1 MADAEVLAARFEE
14 HRPRLRAV
22 AHRMLGSSAE
32 ADDVV
37 QEAWLRLSRTDE
49 AGTIDNLAAWLTT
62 VVSRICLNALRA
74 RATRREDPL
83 EVQEHERGEGPVD
96 PADEAVTSDS
106 LGLALMVVLD
116 RLAPAERLAFVLHD
130 LFTVPFD
137 EIAPIVERTPAA
149 TRQLASRARRRVRE
163 ADPRA
168 TEAADRERRREV
180 VEAFLAATQGGDF
193 EALLTVLDPEVVV
206 RSDAA
211 AIAMGSEPEV
221 IGARAVASLYAGRAK
236 AARLALVDGTAGV
249 VWTHAG
255 TLKVAFAVEVDLT
268 TDPPR
273 ITGIEL
279 VADEKRLASMDVV
292 PLRRRRRPAS
302 GVSPRTAP
310 NSI

>member
-1 MADAEVLAARFEE
+1 MADAEVLAAHFEE

-37 QEAWLRLSRTDE
+37 QEAWLRLSRTDGAE
-49 AGTIDNLAAWLTT
+49 AIDNLAAWLTT

-74 RATRREDPL
+74 RDTRREDPL
-83 EVQEHERGEGPVD
+83 EVQEHESEGPVD
-96 PADEAVTSDS
+96 PADEAVAADS
-106 LGLALMVVLD
+106 VGLALMVVLD

-130 LFTVPFD
+130 LFSVPFE
-137 EIAPIVERTPAA
+137 EIAPIVERGPAA
-149 TRQLASRARRRVRE
+149 TRQLASRARRRVRD

-168 TEAADRERRREV
+168 TEEADRERRREV

-193 EALLTVLDPEVVV
+193 EALLTVLDPDVVV

-236 AARLALVDGTAGV
+236 AARLALLDGAAGV

-292 PLRRRRRPAS
+292 PLRRRR
-302 GVSPRTAP
+302 SPDPGGQPSEGAE
-310 NSI
+310 

>member
-1 MADAEVLAARFEE
+1 MADAEALAARFEE

-37 QEAWLRLSRTDE
+37 QEAWLRLGRTDE
-49 AGTIDNLAAWLTT
+49 ADTIDNLAAWLTT

-83 EVQEHERGEGPVD
+83 EAQEVERGEGPVD

-236 AARLALVDGTAGV
+236 AARLALLDGTAGV

-279 VADEKRLASMDVV
+279 VADEERLASMDVV
-292 PLRRRRRPAS
+292 PLRRRGRPAS
-302 GVSPRTAP
+302 GGQSPDGAA
-310 NSI
+310 

>member
-1 MADAEVLAARFEE
+1 MVDTAVLASRFEE

-49 AGTIDNLAAWLTT
+49 ADTIENLSAWLTT

-83 EVQEHERGEGPVD
+83 EVQEHEGGEGPVD
-96 PADEAVTSDS
+96 PADEAVTSDAV
-106 LGLALMVVLD
+106 GLALMVVLD

-130 LFTVPFD
+130 LFAVPFD

-149 TRQLASRARRRVRE
+149 TRQLASRARRRVQG
-163 ADPRA
+163 AGPRA

-221 IGARAVASLYAGRAK
+221 IGARAVAALYAGRAK
-236 AARLALVDGTAGV
+236 AARLALLDGTAGV
-249 VWTHAG
+249 VWSHAG

-268 TDPPR
+268 AEPPR

-292 PLRRRRRPAS
+292 PLRRRSRPAQGDQS
-302 GVSPRTAP
+302 SDGAE
-310 NSI
+310 

>member
-180 VEAFLAATQGGDF
+180 VEASLAATQGGDF

-302 GVSPRTAP
+302 GGQSPDGAE
-310 NSI
+310 

>member
-37 QEAWLRLSRTDE
+37 QEAWLRLGRTDE
-49 AGTIDNLAAWLTT
+49 AGSIDNLAAWLTT

-83 EVQEHERGEGPVD
+83 EVQEDERGEGPVD

-236 AARLALVDGTAGV
+236 AARLALLDGTAGV

-255 TLKVAFAVEVDLT
+255 TLKVAFAVQVDLT

-279 VADEKRLASMDVV
+279 VADEQRLASMDVV

-302 GVSPRTAP
+302 GGQSPDGAE
-310 NSI
+310 

>member
-221 IGARAVASLYAGRAK
+221 IGARAVASCTRAVPRPPGSLWSTARPVSCGRMRAPS
-236 AARLALVDGTAGV
+236 RWPSPSRST
-249 VWTHAG
+249 
-255 TLKVAFAVEVDLT
+255 
-268 TDPPR
+268 
-273 ITGIEL
+273 
-279 VADEKRLASMDVV
+279 S
-292 PLRRRRRPAS
+292 RRTRPAS
-302 GVSPRTAP
+302 PASNSWRTRSGWRRWTWCPCAAAGARPPVVSPRTAP

>member
-37 QEAWLRLSRTDE
+37 QEAWLRLSRTDGAE
-49 AGTIDNLAAWLTT
+49 AIDNLAAWLTT

-83 EVQEHERGEGPVD
+83 EVQEHESGEGPAD
-96 PADEAVTSDS
+96 PADEAVAADS
-106 LGLALMVVLD
+106 VGLALMVVLD

-130 LFTVPFD
+130 LFTVPFE

-149 TRQLASRARRRVRE
+149 TRQLASRARRRVRD

-168 TEAADRERRREV
+168 TEEADRERRREV

-193 EALLTVLDPEVVV
+193 EALLTVLDPDVVV

-236 AARLALVDGTAGV
+236 AARLALLDGSAGV

-268 TDPPR
+268 ADPPR

-279 VADEKRLASMDVV
+279 VADEKRLAAMDVV
-292 PLRRRRRPAS
+292 PLPRRRSPAP
-302 GVSPRTAP
+302 GGQSPAGAE
-310 NSI
+310 

>member
-1 MADAEVLAARFEE
+1 MADAEALAARFEE

-37 QEAWLRLSRTDE
+37 QEAWLRLSRTDG

-83 EVQEHERGEGPVD
+83 EAQEHESGEGPVD
-96 PADEAVTSDS
+96 PVDEAVMSDS
-106 LGLALMVVLD
+106 VGLALMVVLD

-149 TRQLASRARRRVRE
+149 TRQLASRARRRVRD

-236 AARLALVDGTAGV
+236 AARLALLDGTVGV

-292 PLRRRRRPAS
+292 PLRRRRGGGPPSDGQSA
-302 GVSPRTAP
+302 GGAE
-310 NSI
+310 

>member
-1 MADAEVLAARFEE
+1 MADADVLAARFEE

-37 QEAWLRLSRTDE
+37 QEAWLRLSRT
-49 AGTIDNLAAWLTT
+49 AGAEEIDNLAAWLTT
-62 VVSRICLNALRA
+62 VVSRICLNLLRA
-74 RATRREDPL
+74 RDTRREDPL
-83 EVQEHERGEGPVD
+83 EVQEHEGGEGPVD
-96 PADEAVTSDS
+96 PADEAVAADS
-106 LGLALMVVLD
+106 VGLALMVVLD

-130 LFTVPFD
+130 LFTVPFE

-149 TRQLASRARRRVRE
+149 TRQLASRARRRVRD

-168 TEAADRERRREV
+168 TEEADRERRREV

-193 EALLTVLDPEVVV
+193 EALLTVLDPDVVV

-221 IGARAVASLYAGRAK
+221 VGARAVASLYAGRAK
-236 AARLALVDGTAGV
+236 AARLALLDGSAGV

-268 TDPPR
+268 ADPPR

-279 VADEKRLASMDVV
+279 VADEKRLASMEMV
-292 PLRRRRRPAS
+292 PLPRRRSR
-302 GVSPRTAP
+302 AP
-310 NSI
+310 EA

>member
-302 GVSPRTAP
+302 GGQSPDGAE
-310 NSI
+310 

>member
-37 QEAWLRLSRTDE
+37 QEAWFRLSRTDD
-49 AGTIDNLAAWLTT
+49 ADTIDNLAAWLTT

-96 PADEAVTSDS
+96 PADEAVTADS

-292 PLRRRRRPAS
+292 PLRRRRRLAS
-302 GVSPRTAP
+302 GGQSPDGAE
-310 NSI
+310 

>member
-37 QEAWLRLSRTDE
+37 QEAWLRLSRTAEPE
-49 AGTIDNLAAWLTT
+49 AIDNLAAWLTT

-83 EVQEHERGEGPVD
+83 EARDDEPGDGPGPVD
-96 PADEAVTSDS
+96 PADEAVTADAV
-106 LGLALMVVLD
+106 GLALLVVLD

-130 LFTVPFD
+130 LFAVPFE

-149 TRQLASRARRRVRE
+149 TRQLASRARRRVRD

-168 TEAADRERRREV
+168 AEAADRERRREV
-180 VEAFLAATQGGDF
+180 VDAFLAATQGGDF
-193 EALLTVLDPEVVV
+193 EALLTVLDPDVVV
-206 RSDAA
+206 RSDGA
-211 AIAMGSEPEV
+211 AIAMGSEPEIV
-221 IGARAVASLYAGRAK
+221 GARAVASLYAGRAK
-236 AARLALVDGTAGV
+236 AARLALLDGAAGF
-249 VWTHAG
+249 VWSHAG

-268 TDPPR
+268 ADPPR

-279 VADEKRLASMDVV
+279 VADERRLASMDVV
-292 PLRRRRRPAS
+292 PLRRRHRPK
-302 GVSPRTAP
+302 RTG
-310 NSI
+310 NE

>member
-37 QEAWLRLSRTDE
+37 QEAWLRLSRTDD
-49 AGTIDNLAAWLTT
+49 ADTIDNLAAWLTT

-96 PADEAVTSDS
+96 PADEAVTADS

-302 GVSPRTAP
+302 GGQSPDGAE
-310 NSI
+310 

>member
-37 QEAWLRLSRTDE
+37 QEAWLRLSRTDDG

-74 RATRREDPL
+74 RDTRREDPL

-96 PADEAVTSDS
+96 PADEAVAADS
-106 LGLALMVVLD
+106 VGLALMVVLD

-130 LFTVPFD
+130 LFTVPFE

-149 TRQLASRARRRVRE
+149 TRQLASRARRRVRD

-168 TEAADRERRREV
+168 TEEADRERRREV

-193 EALLTVLDPEVVV
+193 EALLTVLDPDVVV

-211 AIAMGSEPEV
+211 AVAMGSEPEV
-221 IGARAVASLYAGRAK
+221 TGARAVASLYAGRAK
-236 AARLALVDGTAGV
+236 AARLALLDGAAGV

-279 VADEKRLASMDVV
+279 VADEKRLAAMDVV
-292 PLRRRRRPAS
+292 PLRRRRNPPSGDRPPE
-302 GVSPRTAP
+302 GVE
-310 NSI
+310 

>member
-37 QEAWLRLSRTDE
+37 QEAWLRLSRTDRAE
-49 AGTIDNLAAWLTT
+49 TIDNLAAWLTT

-74 RATRREDPL
+74 RDTRREDPL

-96 PADEAVTSDS
+96 PADEAVAADS
-106 LGLALMVVLD
+106 VGLALMVVLD

-130 LFTVPFD
+130 LFTVPFED
-137 EIAPIVERTPAA
+137 IAPIVERTPAA
-149 TRQLASRARRRVRE
+149 TRQLASRARRRVRD

-168 TEAADRERRREV
+168 TQEADRERRREV

-193 EALLTVLDPEVVV
+193 EALLTVLDPDVVV

-211 AIAMGSEPEV
+211 AVAMGSEPEV

-236 AARLALVDGTAGV
+236 AARLALLDGAAGV

-255 TLKVAFAVEVDLT
+255 TLKVAFALEVDLT

-279 VADEKRLASMDVV
+279 VADEKRLAAMDVV
-292 PLRRRRRPAS
+292 PLRRRRNPAP
-302 GVSPRTAP
+302 GDQLPEGAE
-310 NSI
+310 